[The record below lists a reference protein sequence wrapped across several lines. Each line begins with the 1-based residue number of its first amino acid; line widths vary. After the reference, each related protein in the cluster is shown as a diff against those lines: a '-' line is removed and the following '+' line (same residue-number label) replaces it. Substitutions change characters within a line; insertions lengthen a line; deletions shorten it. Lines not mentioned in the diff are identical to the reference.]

1 MFTWIGAFGRIIINF
16 ISETGLT
23 LLLFA
28 TTLVWLIRPPLRLKN
43 TFKQMERVGVDSL
56 PVILITAT
64 FTGLVLALQSYTG
77 FKRFNA
83 ESMVGTVVAL
93 SMTRELGPVLTGLIV
108 AGRVGSSLAAE
119 LGTMKVTEQIDALY
133 TLATDPVKYLI
144 VPRFLAG
151 LIMLPLLTI
160 VCDITGIMGG
170 FLISVNL
177 LGANPTVYLRKTW
190 QYLELNDVYTGL
202 FKACVFGMIIAM
214 IGCYQGFYTRGGAEG
229 VGKATTKAVVVS
241 SMLILVFDYILTAFF
256 F

>member
-151 LIMLPLLTI
+151 LIMLPI
-160 VCDITGIMGG
+160 
-170 FLISVNL
+170 FLY
-177 LGANPTVYLRKTW
+177 P
-190 QYLELNDVYTGL
+190 
-202 FKACVFGMIIAM
+202 
-214 IGCYQGFYTRGGAEG
+214 
-229 VGKATTKAVVVS
+229 VG
-241 SMLILVFDYILTAFF
+241 
-256 F
+256 